1 MQKEKHTSETYS
13 KVFSHPDEQDDF
25 DRTNALIPKFADR
38 EKNVFRL
45 EEMSCFWFVFRIS
58 ELKPKVS

>member
-13 KVFSHPDEQDDF
+13 KVFSHPDEQDAF

-38 EKNVFRL
+38 EKCL
-45 EEMSCFWFVFRIS
+45 LSGGDELLWFVFRIS